1 MILIV
6 DDDEGVR
13 ATIRR
18 ALEELGYRVT
28 EAGDGPAALALV
40 AGERPALVILDYVM
54 PEMDGTEVARGI
66 AEIDPSIPVVFSTGH
81 GALRALREAAGDDAS
96 VLEKPF
102 TLAELDALIAKTLGA
117 PTRLAG

>member
-18 ALEELGYRVT
+18 ALEELGYRVA
-28 EAGDGPAALALV
+28 EAADGPSALAMV
-40 AGERPALVILDYVM
+40 AEERPALVVLDYVM
-54 PEMDGTEVARGI
+54 PEMDGTEVARRI
-66 AEIDPSIPVVFSTGH
+66 AEADPTIPVVFSTGH
-81 GALRALREAAGDDAS
+81 GALRALRDAAGDDAS

-102 TLAELDALIAKTLGA
+102 TLAELDSLIARTLGT
-117 PTRLAG
+117 PVRLG